1 MPSTDPTRIG
11 KMDVIYAY
19 QDERLN
25 SIVFTIPLE
34 DDTNEHVEEELRKRV
49 THAEVAGPA
58 EIQVE

>member
-1 MPSTDPTRIG
+1 MPSTDPARIG

-34 DDTNEHVEEELRKRV
+34 EDNNERVEEELRARV
-49 THAEVAGPA
+49 THAETAGPA
-58 EIQVE
+58 AIEVE